1 MRTTLTFVT
10 AAAVVA
16 MAAPGASARPI
27 DSEPAQVSQST
38 TRPTVTR
45 TVDEGIDLG
54 SAALGAGGAG
64 AVLMLTAA
72 GAVTVM
78 YRRRHAGA
86 SRRRTST
93 AAG

>member
-10 AAAVVA
+10 ALIVVA
-16 MAAPGASARPI
+16 IAAPSASARPI
-27 DSEPAQVSQST
+27 DSVPANASRST
-38 TRPTVTR
+38 PRPTVTR
-45 TVDEGIDLG
+45 IVDDGIDLG

-64 AVLMLTAA
+64 ALLMLTAA
-72 GAVTVM
+72 GAVTVIH
-78 YRRRHAGA
+78 RRRHTAT

>member
-1 MRTTLTFVT
+1 MRTTLTVVT
-10 AAAVVA
+10 ALVVVA
-16 MAAPGASARPI
+16 VAAPPGASARPI
-27 DSEPAQVSQST
+27 DHEPANASPST
-38 TRPTVTR
+38 PLPTVTR

-64 AVLMLTAA
+64 ALLMLTAA

-78 YRRRHAGA
+78 HRRHA

>member
-1 MRTTLTFVT
+1 MRTTVTFVT
-10 AAAVVA
+10 ALVVVA
-16 MAAPGASARPI
+16 MAAPTASARPI
-27 DSEPAQVSQST
+27 DSEPAHASPP
-38 TRPTVTR
+38 RPTVTR

-78 YRRRHAGA
+78 HRRRHDGPGP
-86 SRRRTST
+86 T